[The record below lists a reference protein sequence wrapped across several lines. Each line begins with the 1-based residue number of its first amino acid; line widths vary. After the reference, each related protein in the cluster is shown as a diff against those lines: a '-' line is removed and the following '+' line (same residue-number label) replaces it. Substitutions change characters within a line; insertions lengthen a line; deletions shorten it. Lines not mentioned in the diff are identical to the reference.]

1 MVYKILKGNSFYLHV
16 LIDKVEMTWGS
27 RRSASVN
34 VLGLQDLV
42 VKMLGD
48 FYCCETY
55 VLKEV
60 KRTRSEV
67 VCLIPPTMDI
77 GNYSLQVKW
86 KDGEKQL
93 TSKERGIVQ
102 IVSDNRQTMVPA
114 GVIDG
119 EFTGLYNL
127 RYYITNDLSTSA
139 IPNNTDM
146 DIRDIDIRDINVL
159 KSYILGNEPM
169 RLRLVDNG
177 KPVGV
182 IDMWSDDSHHQLWQ
196 VVRTSYVLENFD
208 INTMTG
214 DLTAHSPHSD
224 GQSYEYRRFYNAK
237 GYEVEGVQPK
247 TWSKWS
253 IRLDYWTEKRL
264 DYLVTNVSKLENLTD
279 DDGNLN
285 TSAIPTQYREV
296 LSFQGFVNR
305 TVSLVTLAQIRDSV
319 PVFDLQRKKFIG
331 KKNDKYYSTFPGCAF
346 YGDQDDEGVTP
357 KRECVY
363 MDASQTPQHL
373 YAWSEEN
380 KTFNEVQGGSIIKKE
395 TIDSI
400 INDTFNN

>member
-60 KRTRSEV
+60 KRTSSEV

-127 RYYITNDLSTSA
+127 RYYITDDLSTSA
-139 IPNNTDM
+139 IPDNTDM
-146 DIRDIDIRDINVL
+146 DIRDMDITDINVL
-159 KSYILGNEPM
+159 KSYMTGDMPM
-169 RLRLVDNG
+169 RLRLVDAG

-182 IDMWSDDSHHQLWQ
+182 IDMWSDNSHHQLWQ
-196 VVRTSYVLENFD
+196 VVQTSYTLENFD
-208 INTMTG
+208 YETMTG
-214 DLTAHSPHSD
+214 ELTVNSPHSD
-224 GQSYEYRRFYNAK
+224 GRSYVYRRFYNAK
-237 GYEVEGVQPK
+237 KEETEGVKPM
-247 TWSKWS
+247 TWSRWS
-253 IRLDYWTEKRL
+253 AGLDYWTEQKFSSI
-264 DYLVTNVSKLENLTD
+264 SKTLENLTD

-296 LSFQGFVNR
+296 LSFQGFVNS
-305 TVSLVTLAQIRDSV
+305 TVSLETLVQVPDSV

-363 MDASQTPQHL
+363 MDASQNPQHL
-373 YAWSEEN
+373 YAWSEDS
-380 KTFNEVQGGSIIKKE
+380 KTFNEVSSQGGGIINKE